1 MHVLRNTATKRREK
15 VGRNLLV
22 MAVTDSVAMMCVIHI
37 TMETKLMHFPRIA
50 AGKTS
55 VRFKSGTGPSPKAYA
70 ASYTSSVI
78 TARIRKPPVRP
89 SETAI
94 FCVCD
99 KSKGE

>member
-1 MHVLRNTATKRREK
+1 MLYTGDERRKKLGES
-15 VGRNLLV
+15 LLV
-22 MAVTDSVAMMCVIHI
+22 IALTDSVAIMCVIHI
-37 TMETKLMHFPRIA
+37 TMETKLIHLPRMA

-55 VRFKSGTGPSPKAYA
+55 VRFKSGTGPSPRAYA

-99 KSKGE
+99 KTKVNKFN

>member
-1 MHVLRNTATKRREK
+1 MCYTGDEKERK

-22 MAVTDSVAMMCVIHI
+22 IALTDSVAMMCVIHI

-78 TARIRKPPVRP
+78 TARIRMPPVRP

-99 KSKGE
+99 EDKK